1 MPVKAILSCS
11 ICLLL
16 VVSLAQP
23 AKSLGMKPV
32 TTIPLPCESHWQRI
46 SPTGDQVAVGC
57 SDHTV
62 RLMNL
67 SSGKTEHTFGP
78 EPRVSGVKYSRDGRW
93 FGVGFG
99 DGTVEVVPTSGT
111 AEGKHWKS
119 DTRGI
124 GGLEFLPDSSGIVV
138 AALDRPGQIWDLRGT
153 PKQLAT
159 LHSDFAGLTACSF
172 SSDGKLLVT
181 SDGDTAIRFYDT
193 STWKMLH
200 EYRGLTLETFAVAF
214 TTDGKRALI
223 GGADDHI
230 TVLDPASGAELQKLP
245 KDADVIVQISPFGS
259 DGQAAIHYFDADG
272 KRPEHE
278 SIWNVNSAKSVPL
291 SAERPLSGGGVVN
304 GKLWLSSTNGKVLDI
319 WVYE

>member
-1 MPVKAILSCS
+1 MPAKAILSCS
-11 ICLLL
+11 MFVLL

-32 TTIPLPCESHWQRI
+32 TTVPLPCESHWQRI
-46 SPTGDQVAVGC
+46 SPAGDHVAVGC

-78 EPRVSGVKYSRDGRW
+78 EPRVWGVNYSHDGRW

-99 DGTVEVVPTSGT
+99 DGTVEVVPTSGS
-111 AEGKHWKS
+111 AEGKRWKS

-124 GGLEFLPDSSGIVV
+124 GALEFLPDSSGIVV
-138 AALDRPGQIWDLRGT
+138 AASDRPGQIWDLRGT
-153 PKQLAT
+153 PKPLAT

-172 SSDGKLLVT
+172 SPDGKLLVT
-181 SDGDTAIRFYDT
+181 ADGDTVIRFYDT
-193 STWKMLH
+193 ATWKMWH
-200 EYRGLTLETFAVAF
+200 EYRGVTLETFAVAF

-230 TVLDPASGAELQKLP
+230 TVLDPATGAELQKLS
-245 KDADVIVQISPFGS
+245 KDSDVIVRISPFGS
-259 DGQAAIHYFDADG
+259 DGQAAIHYFDSDG

-278 SIWNVNSAKSVPL
+278 SIWNVNTAKSVPL
-291 SAERPLSGGGVVN
+291 TVERPLSGGGVVN
-304 GKLWLSSTNGKVLDI
+304 GKLWLSSTNEKVLDI